1 MSQALSVIDTTYQEV
16 TTRTRATWSRAS
28 KAGYILIVLFF
39 GGFGG
44 WAGFAPL
51 ASAVI
56 AMGELRVDTERKV
69 IQHHQGGIVTEIL
82 VQEGERVR
90 EGQVLIRLDGVR
102 TNAEFEIQLNTYRVS
117 IAQEARLI
125 AELNEANEIEFPTE
139 LLKDRDDPAVAQLI
153 RTQRTL
159 FDSRRAGLL
168 GQIDI
173 MRERMAQAY
182 TDMKTLRNRRQTIIQ
197 QQALITEELDGVRE
211 LFEKGYAPKTRLL
224 ALERAR
230 TGLDGDLA
238 ENETGFT
245 RATQR
250 VAEME
255 LQIADMKQQFLNSAI
270 AELRHIQ
277 AQIPELEDRVR
288 VSTDNRRRLDVVAPR
303 AGRVVDRRVHT
314 VGGIVTPGQIL
325 MDIVPEDDDLVVVTR
340 VQTKDVDSVKL
351 GAPVQVR
358 LTSFSQRYTHPIDG
372 VVKSVSADTVETG
385 TRPDASGRPQQPY
398 YKALV
403 RLDPVSKQ
411 QILPDVELVSGMP
424 AQALIAVGE
433 RTLLQYW
440 LTPLIRSL
448 QLALNEP

>member
-1 MSQALSVIDTTYQEV
+1 MAQALSVIDATYQEL
-16 TTRTRATWSRAS
+16 TARSQPPWHRAS
-28 KAGYILIVLFF
+28 RVGYLLIFLFF

-82 VQEGERVR
+82 IQEGERVR
-90 EGQVLIRLDGVR
+90 EGQVLIRLDGMR
-102 TNAEFEIQLNTYRVS
+102 TNAEFEIQMNVYRVT

-125 AELNEANEIEFPTE
+125 AELNEAREIEFPAE

-153 RTQRTL
+153 KTQRTL
-159 FDSRRAGLL
+159 FDSRRASLS

-182 TDMKTLRNRRQTIIQ
+182 TDMKVVRNRRQTITQ
-197 QQALITEELDGVRE
+197 QLALITEELDGVRE
-211 LFEKGYAPKTRLL
+211 LFEKGFAPKTRLL

-230 TGLDGDLA
+230 TGLDGDLV
-238 ENETGFT
+238 ENESSFT
-245 RATQR
+245 RSTQR
-250 VAEME
+250 IAEME
-255 LQIADMKQQFLNSAI
+255 FQIADMKQQFLNNVI
-270 AELRHIQ
+270 VELRPIQ
-277 AQIPELEDRVR
+277 SQIPEIEDRMR
-288 VSTDNRRRLDVVAPR
+288 VSGDNRRRLDVVAPR
-303 AGRVVDRRVHT
+303 AGKVVDRRIHT
-314 VGGIVTPGQIL
+314 IGGIVNPGQVL
-325 MDIVPEDDDLVVVTR
+325 MDIVPEDDDLVVVVR

-372 VVKSVSADTVETG
+372 VLKSVSADTVETG
-385 TRPDASGRPQQPY
+385 TRPDPSGRPQLPY

-403 RLDPVSKQ
+403 KLDPVSKQ
-411 QILPDVELVSGMP
+411 QMLPDVDLVSGMP